1 MHNIPYY
8 DQKPL
13 NSPNSA
19 HQAFIHSPWQCLLSE
34 NWSRLLPM
42 PRKRTEPPPPWW
54 TECENFHNMTEE
66 RESGSVTGAQQ
77 CGVTLLRHEGIGAWR
92 QSLTSRSLVN
102 EERFLCAC
110 VCPCSSMW
118 LSWRVCEHVDEAAAL
133 SISAIYTFLNS
144 GALVKHFHEGNQ
156 WQRKEGR
163 KTRREWVKTSQKKVW
178 WSGAHG
184 FYKET
189 LVWKCLKKTCLTV
202 VMHRCVSE
210 WVTEFCRRDA
220 STHEDTQFGTA

>member
-1 MHNIPYY
+1 MSPFWKLISSASDATKENRATASMMNRVRKLSQY
-8 DQKPL
+8 D
-13 NSPNSA
+13 
-19 HQAFIHSPWQCLLSE
+19 W
-34 NWSRLLPM
+34 R
-42 PRKRTEPPPPWW
+42 
-54 TECENFHNMTEE
+54 E

-184 FYKET
+184 LYKET

-202 VMHRCVSE
+202 VMHQCVSE

-220 STHEDTQFGTA
+220 STHADTQFGTASVICLLAA

>member
-1 MHNIPYY
+1 MSVTYKQTCTIFLTTTKNLWTLQIQHARPLYTHLDNVSFLKTDLVCFRCHEREQSHRLHDEQRSRVRKLSQY
-8 DQKPL
+8 D
-13 NSPNSA
+13 
-19 HQAFIHSPWQCLLSE
+19 W
-34 NWSRLLPM
+34 R
-42 PRKRTEPPPPWW
+42 
-54 TECENFHNMTEE
+54 E

-77 CGVTLLRHEGIGAWR
+77 CGITLLRHERISAWR

-163 KTRREWVKTSQKKVW
+163 KTRREGVKTSQRKVW
-178 WSGAHG
+178 WSG
-184 FYKET
+184 
-189 LVWKCLKKTCLTV
+189 TV
-202 VMHRCVSE
+202 FTRK
-210 WVTEFCRRDA
+210 R
-220 STHEDTQFGTA
+220 